1 MDHEPRTSRSTHRPH
16 AEKSTP
22 SGPTRRSFL
31 GTTAGVGAAALLA
44 GGRKVRAATKSGRV
58 LGANDRIQ
66 LGIIG
71 TGGMGRE
78 HIRCIIKNNTDV
90 EFVAICDIYEKNM
103 SKALEVFDAQS
114 KPHPKLLGEH
124 EKLLDMQEIDGVII
138 ASPDHWH
145 MRHLVETV
153 SAGKDAYCEKPMS
166 LSIPQGNE
174 MVKAVRATDR
184 IVQVGMQRRSSPP
197 VMEAKKIIDSGF
209 LGEVSLVRAHWY
221 WHMQEALDPSKSAIN
236 GKLDWDRFQAPL
248 PQEKHRAVDALR
260 FHRWRYFWDYSGGN
274 MTDQGTH
281 LMDVIQW
288 YFNDSKPPAAAIEA
302 GNVYQLK
309 AYETPDTF
317 CAVFEYPKF
326 MATWTLTYTNN
337 YQNGWGIVAH
347 GSKGTLELG
356 DFGARFYDN
365 DAFPPTWYKQPP
377 PTPKHEVVGGLRV
390 DLHEKNFFECM
401 RTRQEPNAPVEIGH
415 QAVSALHLA
424 NAAHH
429 AGRRV
434 TLDPKTYKIA

>member
-1 MDHEPRTSRSTHRPH
+1 MGHNERSTG
-16 AEKSTP
+16 STEQAQAA
-22 SGPTRRSFL
+22 GPTRRGSTRRIFL
-31 GTTAGVGAAALLA
+31 GTTAGVSAAALLA
-44 GGRKVRAATKSGRV
+44 GGRRAQAAAKPARV
-58 LGANDRIQ
+58 LGANDRIK

-78 HIRCIIKNNTDV
+78 HLRSMIKNNTDV
-90 EFVAICDIYEKNM
+90 EFVLMCDIYEKNLA
-103 SKALEVFDAQS
+103 KAAKVFEDQN
-114 KPHPKLLGEH
+114 KTVPKSVNEH
-124 EKLLDMQEIDGVII
+124 EKLLAMKEIDGVVI
-138 ASPDHWH
+138 ATPDFWH
-145 MRHLVETV
+145 MRHLLDTL

-166 LSIPQGNE
+166 WSIPQGQE

-184 IVQVGMQRRSSPP
+184 IVQVGMQRRSTPP

-221 WHMQEALDPSKSAIN
+221 WSMQEALDPKKSAIE

-248 PQEKHRAVDALR
+248 PKDKHRSLDALR

-288 YFNDSKPPAAAIEA
+288 YFNDSKPPLAAHEF
-302 GNVYQLK
+302 GGVYQLK

-317 CAVFEYPKF
+317 SAIFEYPKF

-337 YQNGWGIVAH
+337 WHNGWGIVAH
-347 GSKGTLELG
+347 GSKGSLELD

-365 DAFPPTWYKQPP
+365 AAFPPTWGKKPLSAPQ
-377 PTPKHEVVGGLRV
+377 HEVTGGLRV
-390 DLHEKNFFECM
+390 DMHEKNFFECM
-401 RTRQEPNAPVEIGH
+401 RTRREPNAPVEIGH
-415 QAVSALHLA
+415 QAVSALHLG
-424 NAAHH
+424 NAAHR
-429 AGRRV
+429 AARRV
-434 TLDPKTYKIA
+434 TLDPKSYKIS